1 VRDRKRTRG
10 GLSREEG
17 GREERGG
24 ESEEEERAERTMRV
38 NHEREE

>member
-1 VRDRKRTRG
+1 LGEDGPDCFGNVRDRKRTRG

-17 GREERGG
+17 GRKKEKI
-24 ESEEEERAERTMRV
+24 V